1 MEDCIYVF
9 SVAFSGKFDGF
20 SRFFQFFPV
29 FSRFFSDEKFLK
41 KIAKF
46 SRKPVIFFGK
56 PEGFGSFFLQTSAN
70 PVFPPLRSRRKVR
83 LAGRKFC
90 QKTVDCTIFSAGHK
104 FESDF
109 IVTHRKGLVKESL
122 AKEGRDY
129 QETQKFFCYHRSTQ
143 KG

>member
-46 SRKPVIFFGK
+46 SRKPVIFLENQRVSVHFSSK
-56 PEGFGSFFLQTSAN
+56 PAKTPFFPFCEVAERYASQDENFAKNGRLYNFFKEN
-70 PVFPPLRSRRKVR
+70 P
-83 LAGRKFC
+83 
-90 QKTVDCTIFSAGHK
+90 T
-104 FESDF
+104 
-109 IVTHRKGLVKESL
+109 
-122 AKEGRDY
+122 
-129 QETQKFFCYHRSTQ
+129 
-143 KG
+143 